1 MSFLNILNPKRR
13 DEIVKEYLDTKKR
26 IKDRNLQER
35 ARDFA
40 HQESLEESL
49 KPVVRSAAASTEAI
63 TNELIPIKEGI
74 TALNTKLQSS
84 KSEPEAVEQL
94 ESEPEVEEK
103 ESIFEEIVRDTP
115 LEKLDDYFGILLA
128 EDNRYVMGDK
138 TVQLSGNDIIVEDTH
153 YQGTPGL
160 WILIM
165 FKKPNENH
173 YNDHDLKKYEKLVQ
187 QTNVISAPNNV
198 RANSKIKA
206 TYKWRNIFSK
216 FDKKG
221 QGIEFLPSDINSLQ
235 TKLTYLLGE
244 YQAGNTSATRNK
256 IVAISDN
263 LLKRKVISN
272 TEYRRINNLLQ

>member
-13 DEIVKEYLDTKKR
+13 DAIVKEYLDTKKR
-26 IKDRNLQER
+26 LKDRNLQER

-49 KPVVRSAAASTEAI
+49 KPVVRSAVASTEAI

-74 TALNTKLQSS
+74 TALNTKLQTS
-84 KSEPEAVEQL
+84 KSEPETV

-115 LEKLDDYFGILLA
+115 LEKLDGYFGILLTN
-128 EDNRYVMGDK
+128 DNQYAMGDK
-138 TVQLSGNDIIVEDTH
+138 IVQLSGNDITVEDTH

-160 WILIM
+160 WALIM
-165 FKKPNENH
+165 FKKPDENL
-173 YNDHDLKKYEKLVQ
+173 YNDQDMEKYEKLVH

-198 RANSKIKA
+198 RPNSKIKG

-216 FDKKG
+216 FAAKKG
-221 QGIEFLPSDINSLQ
+221 EGIEFLPSDINSLQ

>member
-1 MSFLNILNPKRR
+1 
-13 DEIVKEYLDTKKR
+13 
-26 IKDRNLQER
+26 
-35 ARDFA
+35 
-40 HQESLEESL
+40 
-49 KPVVRSAAASTEAI
+49 
-63 TNELIPIKEGI
+63 
-74 TALNTKLQSS
+74 
-84 KSEPEAVEQL
+84 
-94 ESEPEVEEK
+94 
-103 ESIFEEIVRDTP
+103 
-115 LEKLDDYFGILLA
+115 
-128 EDNRYVMGDK
+128 MGDK

-153 YQGTPGL
+153 YHGTPGL

-165 FKKPNENH
+165 FKKPDENH

-198 RANSKIKA
+198 RANSKIKG

>member
-49 KPVVRSAAASTEAI
+49 KPVVRSAVASTEAI

>member
-1 MSFLNILNPKRR
+1 M
-13 DEIVKEYLDTKKR
+13 
-26 IKDRNLQER
+26 QER

-84 KSEPEAVEQL
+84 KSEPKAVEQA

-115 LEKLDDYFGILLA
+115 LEKLDDYFGILLT

-153 YQGTPGL
+153 YQG
-160 WILIM
+160 
-165 FKKPNENH
+165 
-173 YNDHDLKKYEKLVQ
+173 
-187 QTNVISAPNNV
+187 
-198 RANSKIKA
+198 
-206 TYKWRNIFSK
+206 
-216 FDKKG
+216 
-221 QGIEFLPSDINSLQ
+221 
-235 TKLTYLLGE
+235 
-244 YQAGNTSATRNK
+244 GN
-256 IVAISDN
+256 
-263 LLKRKVISN
+263 
-272 TEYRRINNLLQ
+272 